1 MATLRRSATATGVTL
16 AALCIAT
23 LFCPVEALSA
33 QDGYVIVISSDN
45 PATELTARDI
55 SRVFHKTITR
65 WPNGEDAVPV
75 DLPQHSTVRAAF
87 TQSIHQKSVSDVN
100 AYWQSQ
106 IFSGRRVPP
115 VEKATDVEVLAYVAA
130 NVNAICYVTPGVEMP
145 ANVKLLRVIES
156 AAQAVTADQAR
167 VYTEAVVDE
176 LPERLSGPALRYPS
190 RLRRA
195 GIEGAVVLEFI
206 VGLDGRVETNSIV
219 SGEGVR
225 SEFVDAATQ
234 LIRKSIYRPGRIAGT
249 RVRVRVQQRIR
260 FRMSIVPMPARQH
273 ASKNCGE
280 DSSSFQ
286 IRHA

>member
-16 AALCIAT
+16 AALCVAM

-130 NVNAICYVTPGVEMP
+130 NVNAIGYVTPGVEMP

-156 AAQAVTADQAR
+156 AAQAR
-167 VYTEAVVDE
+167 VYAEAVVDE
-176 LPERLSGPALRYPS
+176 LPQRLSGPALRYPS
-190 RLRRA
+190 RLRRS
-195 GIEGAVVLEFI
+195 GIEGTVVMEFI
-206 VGLDGRVETNSIV
+206 IGRDGRVETNSIV
-219 SGEGVR
+219 SVEGGR
-225 SEFVDAATQ
+225 SEFVAAATE
-234 LIRKSIYRPGRIAGT
+234 LIRRSIYRPGRKAGT
-249 RVRVRVQQRIR
+249 PVRVRVSQAIG
-260 FRMSIVPMPARQH
+260 FRMERDDA
-273 ASKNCGE
+273 
-280 DSSSFQ
+280 
-286 IRHA
+286 